1 MSEYDDW
8 DAELEDAQG
17 DSGDIPELRKA
28 YRKLQKQNKELLDQ
42 LTGMKTQVRER
53 SVKDVLA
60 AKGLP
65 PKIAAFIPDS
75 ANTSEEVEAWIS
87 EYGDVFG
94 VQVEDH
100 AEAVSQEAP
109 KQVDPALQA
118 LGRISQAQS
127 TGQPYSGDPDQLAG
141 LIAAARTPEE
151 LNHILFGTTEGPSA
165 Y

>member
-8 DAELEDAQG
+8 DAEIEDAQG
-17 DSGDIPELRKA
+17 DNGDIPELRKA
-28 YRKLQKQNKELLDQ
+28 YRKLQKQNKDLLEQ
-42 LTGMKTQVRER
+42 LNGMQKQVRER

-65 PKIAAFIPDS
+65 PKIAAFIPES

-94 VQVEDH
+94 IQVEDQASD
-100 AEAVSQEAP
+100 AEVAP
-109 KQVDPALQA
+109 RQVDPALQA
-118 LGRISQAQS
+118 LGRISQAQA

-151 LNHILFGTTEGPSA
+151 LNQILFGTSEGPSA

>member
-8 DAELEDAQG
+8 DAEVEDAQG
-17 DSGDIPELRKA
+17 DNGDIPELRKA
-28 YRKLQKQNKELLDQ
+28 YRKLQRQNKELLDQ
-42 LTGMKTQVRER
+42 LGGMQKQVRER

-65 PKIAAFIPDS
+65 PKIAAFIPES
-75 ANTSEEVEAWIS
+75 ANTSEEVEAWIT

-94 VQVEDH
+94 VQVEDQG
-100 AEAVSQEAP
+100 AVAHEAP
-109 KQVDPALQA
+109 RQVDPALQA
-118 LGRISQAQS
+118 LNRISQVQS

-141 LIAAARTPEE
+141 LIAGARTPEE
-151 LNHILFGTTEGPSA
+151 LNQILFGSTDGPSA

>member
-28 YRKLQKQNKELLDQ
+28 YRKLQRQNKELLDQ
-42 LTGMKTQVRER
+42 LNGMQKQVRER

-65 PKIAAFIPDS
+65 PKIAAFIPES

-94 VQVEDH
+94 VQVEEQGEAGGS
-100 AEAVSQEAP
+100 AEP
-109 KQVDPALQA
+109 RQVDPSLQA
-118 LGRISQAQS
+118 LGRISAVQQS
-127 TGQPYSGDPDQLAG
+127 GQPYSGDPDQLAG
-141 LIAAARTPEE
+141 LIAGARTPEE
-151 LNHILFGTTEGPSA
+151 LNEILFGNSIGPNAS
-165 Y
+165 

>member
-8 DAELEDAQG
+8 DTETEDAHG

-42 LTGMKTQVRER
+42 LGGMQKQVRER

-65 PKIAAFIPDS
+65 PKIAAFIPES

-94 VQVEDH
+94 VQVE
-100 AEAVSQEAP
+100 SQETAERSAP
-109 KQVDPALQA
+109 KQVDPNLQA
-118 LGRISQAQS
+118 LNRISEVQS
-127 TGQPYSGDPDQLAG
+127 SGEPYSGDPDQLAS
-141 LIAAARTPEE
+141 LIANARTPEE
-151 LNHILFGTTEGPSA
+151 LNDILFGTPDGPAA